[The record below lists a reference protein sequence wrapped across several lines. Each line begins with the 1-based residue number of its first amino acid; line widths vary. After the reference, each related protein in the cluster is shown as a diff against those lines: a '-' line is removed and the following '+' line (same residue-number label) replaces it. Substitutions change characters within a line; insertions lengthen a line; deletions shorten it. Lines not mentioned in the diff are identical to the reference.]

1 MELKFLLSLEYINN
15 RTESVSTNE
24 GQLGPHTGPLRLFEN
39 GSFWNANTLL
49 QTSTMVVHITAAEK
63 AIASIVR
70 TSSLVLSQMAA
81 LHKFLSLPARLG
93 RSLSDAVTR

>member
-39 GSFWNANTLL
+39 GRF
-49 QTSTMVVHITAAEK
+49 
-63 AIASIVR
+63 
-70 TSSLVLSQMAA
+70 
-81 LHKFLSLPARLG
+81 
-93 RSLSDAVTR
+93 